1 MNKTYVTKE
10 IISRVVDRLYQQ
22 GERIEV
28 GGNRHTYKRKYHL
41 KYSQIIV
48 RNVLNAF
55 LEEIAVVLSEG
66 DAVKITGYFRLEPKL
81 YKRWEQKFK
90 LCEEKQTVPDQYK
103 PKVKLYK
110 RLKDAC
116 KSLVKENNKM
126 NEEEL

>member
-10 IISRVVDRLYQQ
+10 MVSRVVDRLYQQ

-28 GGNRHTYKRKYHL
+28 GGNRHAYKRKYHL

-81 YKRWEQKFK
+81 YKGWK
-90 LCEEKQTVPDQYK
+90 LNSKVCGNNLIIPEQYK
-103 PKVKLYK
+103 PKMKLYK
-110 RLKDAC
+110 RLKEAC
-116 KSLVKENNKM
+116 KSLTKEDQHLNK
-126 NEEEL
+126 EEA